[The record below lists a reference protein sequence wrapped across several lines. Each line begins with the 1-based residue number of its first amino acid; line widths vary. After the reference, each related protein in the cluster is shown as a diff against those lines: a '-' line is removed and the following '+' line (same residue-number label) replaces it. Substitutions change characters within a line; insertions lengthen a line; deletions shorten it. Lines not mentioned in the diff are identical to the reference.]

1 MGGGCGEGISGGES
15 GWGGEDGD
23 DNGVRDSG
31 ESGYSSGS
39 GGEGGKDGEGMVVA
53 RALLTLHTS
62 WAPRMGWGGV
72 RVV

>member
-1 MGGGCGEGISGGES
+1 
-15 GWGGEDGD
+15 
-23 DNGVRDSG
+23 
-31 ESGYSSGS
+31 
-39 GGEGGKDGEGMVVA
+39 MVVA